1 MALKDNYQKN
11 DFLIKKTGKY
21 KTLRSGIVKHVLKI
35 GNHRL
40 KTIDTVLNPIII
52 NGRRRYS
59 AETVFLYRDLTRP
72 VLSMIKYIDGDLV
85 RDADQ
90 YDVIAHC
97 CNCFCTMGA
106 GIAPQIK
113 HKFPEAYAADCTTT
127 AGDQNKL
134 GTITYTENTT
144 PIVVNLYGQYDYK
157 GRQFGKMDLDYAAL
171 RSALAAMKDK
181 FTGKTFGLPMI
192 GAGLAGGSWEII
204 ERIIQEEL
212 NGEDVTVVKYVP

>member
-11 DFLIKKTGKY
+11 DFIIKKSGKF
-21 KTLRSGIVKHVLKI
+21 KTLRSGIVKHILKI
-35 GNHRL
+35 GKHRL
-40 KTIDTVLNPIII
+40 KTIDTVLNPTII

-59 AETVFLYRDLTRP
+59 AETVFLYRKFTTPILT
-72 VLSMIKYIDGDLV
+72 MIKYIEGDLV
-85 RDADQ
+85 KDADN

-127 AGDQNKL
+127 SGDQSKL

-157 GRQFGKMDLDYAAL
+157 GRQHGRMDLDYSAL
-171 RSALAAMKDK
+171 RLALRAMKEK
-181 FTGKTFGLPMI
+181 FSGKTFGLPMI
-192 GAGLAGGSWEII
+192 GAGLAGGDWDII
-204 ERIIQEEL
+204 EAIIQEEL

>member
-1 MALKDNYQKN
+1 MVTKDFTKN

-21 KTLRSGIVKHVLKI
+21 KTLRSGQVKKILKI
-35 GNHRL
+35 GKHRL
-40 KTIDTVLNPIII
+40 KTIDSVLNPTTI
-52 NGRRRYS
+52 NGMRRYS
-59 AETVFLYRDLTRP
+59 VETVFLYRDLTKP
-72 VLSMIKYIDGDLV
+72 ILSMIKYVEGDLV

-90 YDVIAHC
+90 YEVIAHC

-127 AGDQNKL
+127 AGDQSKL

-144 PIVVNLYGQYDYK
+144 PIVVNLYGQFDYK
-157 GRQFGKMDLDYAAL
+157 GRLQGRMDLDYSAL
-171 RSALAAMKDK
+171 RSALAAMKEK
-181 FTGKTFGLPMI
+181 FTGKKIGLPMI
-192 GAGLAGGSWEII
+192 GAGLAGGDWNII